1 MNVEI
6 GTDAAQFLFWN
17 TSIEISFLYGDGG
30 AVRAWQEGDRKG
42 GRGDRSGS
50 RRGAVGR
57 LEGWQEWQQE
67 GRK

>member
-17 TSIEISFLYGDGG
+17 TSIEISFLCRDEGT
-30 AVRAWQEGDRKG
+30 VRAWQKGDRKG

-50 RRGAVGR
+50 RRGGS
-57 LEGWQEWQQE
+57 
-67 GRK
+67 